1 MIQIEELQPDLL
13 VTGGTVITCS
23 DRLPTATAVAVK
35 RDRVLWVGPEERAQE
50 LAGPRTRRLMLN
62 DHTLVPGFVDS
73 HNHML
78 KAGLDLR
85 KVQLGG
91 LKTVAEVLQ
100 TIEGRARSLPDGEW
114 IVAAASW
121 HEAGLAEKR
130 FPSRDELDA
139 VGPKHPV
146 YIPRGG
152 HTAVVNSLA
161 LQLAGI
167 DERAPDPPGGALL
180 RDPDR
185 GRLTGQLFETSA
197 MNLVSRLIPAPTFQD
212 KVDALRQ
219 VMALFNR
226 AGITAVRDPGLVK
239 EPGLDAEDFRTY
251 LALRR
256 ERKLTLRVSGMAG
269 LPSGADPAVAL
280 AGLERQLVASD
291 FGDSWLRVGAIKLMS
306 DGGVETAFL
315 RAPYASD
322 ANFHGVRILGPD
334 YLREVLHGI
343 RRTGWAVGIHCV
355 GDAAVEQIVEAF
367 EAVNKEARLQDQRW
381 AIEHAILADH
391 AQSRRL
397 RDMGVWITAQPLH
410 LYTLGQNMLKHWGT
424 QRAHAAYP
432 IRSWLDLG
440 LRVAGGTDANVCPH
454 EQILSLHVDVTRE
467 TEHVGLLGPEEAISV
482 EAALRAHTRES
493 ADLLGTSE
501 MGRIEAGAL
510 ADFVVLSHNPL
521 TTPPTDLR
529 RIRVRLTMVG
539 GEAVHSDGS
548 LTLQ

>member
-91 LKTVAEVLQ
+91 LKAVAEVLQ

-167 DERAPDPPGGALL
+167 DERAPDPPGGAFL

-291 FGDSWLRVGAIKLMS
+291 FGDSWLRVGAIKL
-306 DGGVETAFL
+306 
-315 RAPYASD
+315 
-322 ANFHGVRILGPD
+322 I
-334 YLREVLHGI
+334 
-343 RRTGWAVGIHCV
+343 
-355 GDAAVEQIVEAF
+355 EAF

-410 LYTLGQNMLKHWGT
+410 LYTLGQNMLKHWGA

-467 TEHVGLLGPEEAISV
+467 TEHAGLLGPEEAISV

-493 ADLLGTSE
+493 ADLLGTAE

-510 ADFVVLSHNPL
+510 ADFVVLIHNPL
-521 TTPPTDLR
+521 TTPPTDFK

-539 GEAVHSDGS
+539 GETVHSDGS